1 MPGGISAGWRMLSAF
16 GGATGE
22 LVALLAKEGGGGAAG
37 LGASVW
43 SSLGWEVAVLESDI
57 EGGV

>member
-1 MPGGISAGWRMLSAF
+1 MPGGISEGWRMLSAF

-22 LVALLAKEGGGGAAG
+22 LVALLAKEGGGGEL
-37 LGASVW
+37 LGSARAW
-43 SSLGWEVAVLESDI
+43 SSLGWEVAVLDSDI